1 MKCPSGTHFRRLV
14 LSGRGRLVLCGPGRL
29 VLCGPGRLVL
39 CGPGRPVPGV
49 AGVYLPSG
57 MPSRSVGRDQRDD
70 VQVTQ
75 LPAGAGRVEDD
86 RRTEL
91 RDSLM
96 ALRERIAAAC
106 AAAGRP
112 EADVALIA
120 VTKTFPVADIRLLS
134 ELGITQVGENKDQEA
149 APKVAECAALG
160 LSLNWHFVG
169 QVQVNKAASVA
180 SYADVIHSVDRP
192 RLVSALGRRAV
203 AAGRQLSCLIQVS
216 LDGAAGRGGAL
227 AGQVPGLADEIAAE
241 PGLSLGGV
249 MAVAP
254 LGAAPRPAYAK
265 LREIAGIVRSA
276 HPEAMAISAGMSGDL
291 EEAIAEGA
299 TLVRIGTALLGGRRA
314 FVR

>member
-1 MKCPSGTHFRRLV
+1 MPCRS
-14 LSGRGRLVLCGPGRL
+14 
-29 VLCGPGRLVL
+29 
-39 CGPGRPVPGV
+39 
-49 AGVYLPSG
+49 AGG
-57 MPSRSVGRDQRDD
+57 GQRDD

-75 LPAGAGRVEDD
+75 LPAGAGRIEED

-91 RDSLM
+91 RESLT

-112 EADVALIA
+112 EADVELLA
-120 VTKTFPVADIRLLS
+120 VTKTFPVTDIRLLS

-149 APKVAECAALG
+149 APKAAECAALG
-160 LSLNWHFVG
+160 LPLSWHFVG
-169 QVQVNKAASVA
+169 QLQVNKAASVA
-180 SYADVIHSVDRP
+180 SYADVVHSVDRP
-192 RLVSALGRRAV
+192 RLVGALGRRAV

-216 LDGAAGRGGAL
+216 LDGAPGRGGAP

-254 LGAAPRPAYAK
+254 LGAPPRPAYAR
-265 LREIAGIVRSA
+265 LREIAGIVQSE
-276 HPEAMAISAGMSGDL
+276 HPGAVAISAGMSGDL